1 MAGNS
6 IEESENSMLTGKQK
20 RHLRALGHSL
30 KPLIL
35 VGKGEVSEALV
46 KETDEA
52 LTAHE
57 LLKVKLLESCL
68 MDRQEVA
75 ESLAAACSADVAQIL
90 GKTILL
96 YRPAKEPKIVLPTG
110 KE

>member
-1 MAGNS
+1 
-6 IEESENSMLTGKQK
+6 MLTGKQK
-20 RHLRALGHSL
+20 RHLRALGHGL

-35 VGKGEVSEALV
+35 VGKGEVSEALI

-57 LLKVKLLESCL
+57 LLKVKLLESCQ
-68 MDRQEVA
+68 MDRYEVA
-75 ESLAAACSADVAQIL
+75 ENLAAACTAEVAQIL

-96 YRPAKEPKIVLPTG
+96 YRAAEEPRIVLPTER
-110 KE
+110 KK